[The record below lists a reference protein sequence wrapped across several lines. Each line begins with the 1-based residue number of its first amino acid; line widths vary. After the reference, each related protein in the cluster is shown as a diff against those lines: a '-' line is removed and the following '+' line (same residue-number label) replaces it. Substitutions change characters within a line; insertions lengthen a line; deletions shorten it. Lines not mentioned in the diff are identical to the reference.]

1 MSAFNHYRN
10 NGGWGTKQFQFPAPP
25 NPNYQPQPGWHG
37 QDYFRAHAGTPD
49 LSLYN
54 NAWNR
59 VRDYHDI
66 DGTGFGVGLN
76 EARHWH
82 SRAYG
87 GLGNPNQMS
96 GAELGH
102 AAAYEAYRTWMHSS
116 YLYEPLSG
124 DIERQREGLIGL
136 AIAEDRLATRLLQY
150 AGRGGYDRVEACDSA
165 AATASQIFYQSR
177 RNIGMNGAE
186 SYHGR
191 SRSNSF
197 SGYGASAGGYG
208 GSSYGGVS
216 PSFGRPP
223 SPYNG
228 GMGGVPAYSGSSRVD
243 PYAADNTFM
252 YPSHHRS
259 RSRSH
264 SRSGHGHRHRSH
276 SPAVIMAAPSISPG
290 GYATSPMAIPGT
302 IVQPSYSSNGS
313 YGGAYG
319 AGGMG
324 VSPYAGNMP
333 VYGGAGYAPSGPQVL
348 PPGTMRPAAAPALD
362 ERLGAPPSPPPPEE
376 HRWVSPGGVSSR
388 RGGACGAIEAIDL
401 NAHYLRDL
409 FLLIQSNERNLKARM
424 GWRQAQFKTHHVSEQ
439 NPLCPTAMS
448 SKTKPLP
455 LSETLRDLALLRASD
470 VDLTALLPKSSSPAP
485 SATQDNDIESS
496 VGASYDFASEARQAI
511 RILNRGDID
520 TQGGKVEQVRSGL
533 EDLLQGFE
541 PQPKS

>member
-186 SYHGR
+186 AYHGR

-216 PSFGRPP
+216 PAFGRPP

-348 PPGTMRPAAAPALD
+348 PPGTM
-362 ERLGAPPSPPPPEE
+362 
-376 HRWVSPGGVSSR
+376 V
-388 RGGACGAIEAIDL
+388 
-401 NAHYLRDL
+401 
-409 FLLIQSNERNLKARM
+409 IQSSSGRRRHRHSTSGSGHHHHHHRPRSSDGYPQAGYPVGVGAGVPATSER
-424 GWRQAQFKTHHVSEQ
+424 GWGGGKHSSKRITCKSKS
-439 NPLCPTAMS
+439 PLCPAAMS

-470 VDLTALLPKSSSPAP
+470 VDLTALLPKSSNPAS

-496 VGASYDFASEARQAI
+496 VSASYDFASEARQAI

-533 EDLLQGFE
+533 EDLLQGLE
-541 PQPKS
+541 AQPGS